1 MRWGVGQI
9 MVWAVPCNAPDAV
22 TLRLAGSPA
31 SPGLS
36 QYVCHP
42 GLSCRRRATW
52 SGAVALAVLASV
64 IRVAV
69 LWALTTGALCAAC
82 AAWGRLPVQASA
94 TPSSPASPV
103 ASPPA
108 SPPASRATR
117 SEPRKNR
124 GRGACVLAAAGAEHA
139 TLGAGGWVAERRIN
153 VSFQHRYGS
162 RGPAYAKPGCV
173 GNGSCARRRIN
184 ARSRLLHRAGAQT
197 GVSSRG
203 TPSGAH
209 RS

>member
-1 MRWGVGQI
+1 MRWGVGQV
-9 MVWAVPCNAPDAV
+9 MVWAVPCSAPDAV
-22 TLRLAGSPA
+22 ILRLAGSPA

-103 ASPPA
+103 AS
-108 SPPASRATR
+108 RATC

-124 GRGACVLAAAGAEHA
+124 GRGARVLAVAGAEHA
-139 TLGAGGWVAERRIN
+139 TLEAGSWVAERAGRRIN
-153 VSFQHRYGS
+153 VSFQHGYGS

-184 ARSRLLHRAGAQT
+184 ARSRLRHRAGAQT
-197 GVSSRG
+197 GASSRG
-203 TPSGAH
+203 RPSGAH
-209 RS
+209 QS